1 MTEQPKPIP
10 NEFCVNVLSAVVKR
24 PGALAAD
31 HGQPSLIA
39 PRLRWLRQA
48 GLVRPRGATPARW
61 YPTPAGVEEIDRRR
75 LALLRQHARQRRL
88 RALDAI
94 QRAEA
99 LYEFADNLQAT
110 APLALCAPGG
120 QQRMTFGELIALLG
134 RSVGRNVLVSTDP
147 PKTTWPPVSPITAVG
162 EIDFIEQEREH
173 DVGDW
178 RLNLSLDDCA
188 FVEFSRRRFERA
200 TLDLAMDEIHVHQAG
215 QKTVLC
221 FEFGE

>member
-1 MTEQPKPIP
+1 M
-10 NEFCVNVLSAVVKR
+10 NVLSAVVNR

-31 HGQPSLIA
+31 HGQTNQIA
-39 PRLRWLRQA
+39 PRLRWLRES
-48 GLVRPRGATPARW
+48 GLVHRDGATPARW
-61 YPTPAGVEEIDRRR
+61 YPTRAGAEEIDRRR
-75 LALLRQHARQRRL
+75 LALLRQKDRQRRL

-94 QRAEA
+94 RRAEA
-99 LYEFADNLQAT
+99 LFAFADSLGAPAT
-110 APLALCAPGG
+110 PALCATGG
-120 QQRMTFGELIALLG
+120 QRRMTFGDLVALLG
-134 RSVGRNVLVSTDP
+134 RSVGRNVLVATDA
-147 PKTTWPPVSPITAVG
+147 PKTTWPPVSPIIAVG
-162 EIDFIEQEREH
+162 EIGFIEQERER

-221 FEFGE
+221 FEE